1 MKRMVLAAAMT
12 LALSGVAQALEVA
25 SATETAR
32 FYDLEGKLWAAWN
45 ARLRPADAAP
55 FYSQSPDNLYFNLTP
70 LKFTGW
76 AEFEKV
82 MTPALAGGAAAKMLI
97 GDDFRV
103 LREGRTAI
111 VAYTF
116 RTEFSGANAPQ
127 SFTGR
132 MTDVWTNERG
142 SWRLVH
148 QHMSSPLVA
157 P

>member
-1 MKRMVLAAAMT
+1 MKDIVLAGV
-12 LALSGVAQALEVA
+12 LALGLSGAAQALEVA
-25 SATETAR
+25 SASETAR
-32 FYDLEGKLWAAWN
+32 FYDLETRLWAAWN

-82 MTPALAGGAAAKMLI
+82 MTPALAGGAAAKMVI

-127 SFTGR
+127 GFTGR

-142 SWRLVH
+142 TWRLVH
-148 QHMSSPLVA
+148 QHMSSPLGA